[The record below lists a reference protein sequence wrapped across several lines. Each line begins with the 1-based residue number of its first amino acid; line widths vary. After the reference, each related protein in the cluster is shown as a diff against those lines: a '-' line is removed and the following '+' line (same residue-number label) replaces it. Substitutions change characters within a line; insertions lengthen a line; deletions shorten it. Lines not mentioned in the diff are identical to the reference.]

1 MAIRG
6 IRYERKDIIPSY
18 IICNNTIYKRERIMD
33 ENTKQE
39 YVRAYT
45 HRSDE
50 DKHVLQARIN
60 RIIGQL
66 NGIKKMIDDDRS
78 NDDIL
83 VQFSAV
89 DRSMLSTV
97 NAMLKMYIRSQLVED
112 LKNGK
117 EEAIDEIVE
126 LFRRFQ

>member
-1 MAIRG
+1 
-6 IRYERKDIIPSY
+6 
-18 IICNNTIYKRERIMD
+18 MD

-97 NAMLKMYIRSQLVED
+97 NTMLKMYIRSQLADD

>member
-1 MAIRG
+1 
-6 IRYERKDIIPSY
+6 
-18 IICNNTIYKRERIMD
+18 MD

-97 NAMLKMYIRSQLVED
+97 NAMLKMYIRSQLAED